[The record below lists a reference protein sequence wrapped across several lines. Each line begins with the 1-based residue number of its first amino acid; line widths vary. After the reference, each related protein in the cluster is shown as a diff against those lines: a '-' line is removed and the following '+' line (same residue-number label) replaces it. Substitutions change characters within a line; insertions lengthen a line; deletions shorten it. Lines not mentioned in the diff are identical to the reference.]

1 MSPGNTPPD
10 PPARNHT
17 SNTVPDN
24 TGNGLVIVNYGK
36 SLLIEDSHGTLVRCV
51 PRRSLDPIVCGDR
64 ITWEPAGDGTGVVT
78 RIGDRNTVLN
88 RAIDDNRARPLAANL
103 DQIVI
108 VAATEPALDEFL
120 VDKYTVAAELV
131 GVQPLLVI
139 NKTDLLDS
147 AAGTALEQRVA
158 DYAAIGYRV
167 LFASALENTGMP
179 ELEQALT
186 GSTSILVGQ
195 SGVGKSSLIKRLLPE
210 LDITIGKL
218 SDASGQGRHTTTTTT
233 LYHLPC
239 GGKLIDSPGVRDFR
253 LGHAAPGELETGFR
267 EFRNYLG
274 QCKFHNCRHL
284 TEPECAVTG
293 AAQQGRIS
301 QRRLE
306 SYRQLVAASQST

>member
-1 MSPGNTPPD
+1 MSSRKAASD
-10 PPARNHT
+10 PPARNNT
-17 SNTVPDN
+17 CNTVPDS

-36 SLLIEDSHGTLVRCV
+36 SVLIEDGSGELVRCV

-64 ITWEPAGDGTGVVT
+64 ITWEPTGDGTGVVT
-78 RIGDRNTVLN
+78 RIEIRDSVLS
-88 RAIDDNRARPLAANL
+88 RADDENRARPLAANL
-103 DQIVI
+103 NQIVI
-108 VAATEPALDEFL
+108 VAAAEPVLDQSL

-139 NKTDLLDS
+139 NKTDLIDS
-147 AAGTALEQRVA
+147 TARAALEQRLA

-167 LFASALENTGMP
+167 LFTSALKTTGMP

-186 GSTSILVGQ
+186 CKTSILVGQ
-195 SGVGKSSLIKRLLPE
+195 SGVGKSSLIKRLLPG

-218 SDASGQGRHTTTTTT
+218 SEVSGQGRHTTTATTI
-233 LYHLPC
+233 YHLPC

-253 LGHAAPGELETGFR
+253 LGHAPPGELESGFK

-274 QCKFHNCRHL
+274 QCRFHNCRHL
-284 TEPECAVTG
+284 SEPGCAVVI

-301 QRRLE
+301 RRRLE
-306 SYRQLVAASQST
+306 SYRQLVVASQDN

>member
-1 MSPGNTPPD
+1 MSSSKVSSD
-10 PPARNHT
+10 PPAQYTT

-36 SLLIEDSHGTLVRCV
+36 SLLIEDGDGELVRCV

-64 ITWEPAGDGTGVVT
+64 VSWEPAGDGTGVVT
-78 RIGDRNTVLN
+78 RIKTRDSVLN
-88 RAIDDNRARPLAANL
+88 RADDENRARPLAANL

-108 VAATEPALDEFL
+108 VAAAEPALDEFL

-139 NKTDLLDS
+139 NKTDLIDCT
-147 AAGTALEQRVA
+147 ARAALEQRVA

-167 LFASALENTGMP
+167 LFTSALKTTGMP
-179 ELEQALT
+179 ELELALT
-186 GSTSILVGQ
+186 GKTSILVGQ
-195 SGVGKSSLIKRLLPE
+195 SGVGKSSLIKRLLPQ
-210 LDITIGKL
+210 LDITIGML
-218 SDASGQGRHTTTTTT
+218 SEASGQGRHTTTATT

-253 LGHAAPGELETGFR
+253 LGHAPPGELEFGFR

-274 QCKFHNCRHL
+274 QCKFNNCRHL
-284 TEPECAVTG
+284 SEPECAVAS
-293 AAQQGRIS
+293 AAQQDRIS
-301 QRRLE
+301 PRRLE
-306 SYRQLVAASQST
+306 SYRQLVVASQGN

>member
-1 MSPGNTPPD
+1 MSPGNAASD
-10 PPARNHT
+10 PPAQNNT
-17 SNTVPDN
+17 SNTVPND

-36 SLLIEDSHGTLVRCV
+36 SLLIEDSHGQLIRCV
-51 PRRSLDPIVCGDR
+51 PRRSLAPIVCGDR

-78 RIGDRNTVLN
+78 RIETRDTVLN
-88 RAIDDNRARPLAANL
+88 RADDDNRARPLAANL

-131 GVQPLLVI
+131 EVQPLLVI

-147 AAGTALEQRVA
+147 SARAALEHQVA

-167 LFASALENTGMP
+167 LFASALNNTGMP

-186 GSTSILVGQ
+186 GRTSILVGQ

-218 SDASGQGRHTTTTTT
+218 SEASGQGRHTTTTTT

>member
-1 MSPGNTPPD
+1 MSSRKASSD
-10 PPARNHT
+10 PPAQNNT
-17 SNTVPDN
+17 SNTAPDN

-36 SLLIEDSHGTLVRCV
+36 SLLIEDSDGKLVRCV
-51 PRRSLDPIVCGDR
+51 SRRNLDPIVCGDR

-78 RIGDRNTVLN
+78 RLETRDTLLN
-88 RAIDDNRARPLAANL
+88 RTDDDNRARPLAANL

-147 AAGTALEQRVA
+147 NARAALEQRVA
-158 DYAAIGYRV
+158 DYAVIGYRV
-167 LFASALENTGMP
+167 LFTSALNNTGMP

-186 GSTSILVGQ
+186 GRTSILVGQ
-195 SGVGKSSLIKRLLPE
+195 SGVGKSSLINHLLPE

-218 SDASGQGRHTTTTTT
+218 SEASGQGRHTTTATT
-233 LYHLPC
+233 LYHLSC

-253 LGHAAPGELETGFR
+253 LGHAPSGELESGFR

-284 TEPECAVTG
+284 SEPACAVAG
-293 AAQQGRIS
+293 AVQQDRIS
-301 QRRLE
+301 PRRLE
-306 SYRQLVAASQST
+306 SYRQLVAASEST